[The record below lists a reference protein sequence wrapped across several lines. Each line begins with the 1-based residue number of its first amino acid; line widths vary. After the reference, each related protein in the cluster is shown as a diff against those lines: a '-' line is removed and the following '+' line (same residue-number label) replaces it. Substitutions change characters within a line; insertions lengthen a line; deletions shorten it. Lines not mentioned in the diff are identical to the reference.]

1 MKGTRERETQTE
13 KCEDFVIFLFSAG
26 QNDTRRTRSSLVMRG
41 GPCYDF
47 CTGRNVTEGEAAVP
61 RSKWAMLILACL
73 MLAGGIFYWQKSD
86 GGEGPGIV
94 HEYPSAVRKAGGKG
108 TAESTLPVIPAG
120 TIASGGE
127 VTGSVERE
135 ETVPAGA
142 ETVTA
147 VAETGKAAAE
157 TADRAGPAETAVP
170 ETEGAGGPEWI
181 FATEP
186 LLVNINTADQA
197 ELEKLPGIGPAK
209 AAAILRYRAE
219 NGPFRTLEDLMRVPG
234 IKEGT
239 FEKIKDHVTL

>member
-1 MKGTRERETQTE
+1 
-13 KCEDFVIFLFSAG
+13 
-26 QNDTRRTRSSLVMRG
+26 MRG

-47 CTGRNVTEGEAAVP
+47 YTERNVTEGEAAVP

-94 HEYPSAVRKAGGKG
+94 HEYPSAGRQAAGKE

-120 TIASGGE
+120 TVAAGIKE
-127 VTGSVERE
+127 TGSEKRE
-135 ETVPAGA
+135 ESLLAGA
-142 ETVTA
+142 ETGT
-147 VAETGKAAAE
+147 AAAE
-157 TADRAGPAETAVP
+157 TPDQADPAETAMP
-170 ETEGAGGPEWI
+170 ETGETAGRETGEAIMPDRTETPPPSASETGGPEWI
-181 FATEP
+181 FATQP

-219 NGPFRTLEDLMRVPG
+219 NGPFCSIEELMKVPG

-239 FEKIKDHVTL
+239 FDKIKDHVTR